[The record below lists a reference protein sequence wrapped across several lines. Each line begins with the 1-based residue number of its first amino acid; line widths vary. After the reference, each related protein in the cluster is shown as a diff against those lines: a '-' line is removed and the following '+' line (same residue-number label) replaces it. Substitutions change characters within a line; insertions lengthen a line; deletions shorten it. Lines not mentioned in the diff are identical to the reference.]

1 MKLFI
6 IIFVYLTTLSAN
18 DDIQTSLE
26 FPDYANE
33 ITHLCKNEIISF
45 NFANTTITSIGR
57 DFISSPWITC
67 LNFTSTQIHNIERG
81 AFNKLPNLTQLI
93 FSDSNIDLQK
103 LFNFGGH
110 ENLKFLNLNDAS
122 SRIYDSYDVYIFE
135 EYPNLEILSAR
146 KNDIRDLI
154 SEVNTP
160 FPKLKILDLSS
171 NQIQSTDFVKLLP
184 NSLHVLDLHDN
195 SLSSLVFDKNHVNL
209 LALNLDYNNL
219 RYITNVMTGL
229 ENLQYLSVSGN
240 KIDSIE
246 SNAFEDTNKLVYLNL
261 STNKITHFHSE
272 IFIKLQSLRLLDLNY
287 NMLEEIPQISNETI
301 ISTLFLNCNNIKSII
316 SNAFVQMPKLM
327 KLLLGGNQI
336 IEINVKAFAH
346 LSLLEIL
353 DLSRNKLSFLP
364 EGWSEFLISLK
375 YLNLNDNQFIS
386 LESLSLTNVL
396 PLMELHLANISLEY
410 LNISYFEN
418 LPQNLIIS
426 LKEFNSANW
435 NSARCR
441 PTVPTVPQTDP
452 WGTDSLGTDSLRT
465 DSLRT
470 DSWRRYDFNTG

>member
-1 MKLFI
+1 MRSNIMKLYFI
-6 IIFVYLTTLSAN
+6 IIISVCWSILSAN
-18 DDIQTSLE
+18 DDIQISLE
-26 FPDYANE
+26 FPDYVNE
-33 ITHLCKNEIISF
+33 FEHLCKNEIISF

-57 DFISSPWITC
+57 NFISSPWITC
-67 LNFTSTQIHNIERG
+67 LNFTSTQIRNIERG

-93 FSDSNIDLQK
+93 FSNNNIDLQK
-103 LFNFGGH
+103 LFDFGGH
-110 ENLKFLNLNDAS
+110 ENLKFLNLNSAISYSYS
-122 SRIYDSYDVYIFE
+122 SDIIYIFE

-146 KNDIRDLI
+146 KNYIRDLT
-154 SEVNTP
+154 SKVNTP

-184 NSLHVLDLHDN
+184 NSLHFLDLHHN
-195 SLSSLVFDKNHVNL
+195 SLTSLVFDKNHVNL
-209 LALNLDYNNL
+209 LALNLNYNNL
-219 RYITNVMTGL
+219 RYITNVMAGL

-246 SNAFEDTNKLVYLNL
+246 SNAFEDTNKLIYLNL
-261 STNKITHFHSE
+261 STNKITHFDSGT
-272 IFIKLQSLRLLDLNY
+272 FVKLQSLKLLDLSF
-287 NMLEEIPQISNETI
+287 NMLEEIPQISCETI
-301 ISTLFLNCNNIKSII
+301 ISILFLNCNNIKSII

-336 IEINVKAFAH
+336 SEINVKAFAQ

-375 YLNLNDNQFIS
+375 YLNLNNNQFIS

-396 PLMELHLANISLEY
+396 PLMELHLANNSLEY

-418 LPQNLIIS
+418 LPQNLTVS
-426 LKEFNSANW
+426 LQEFNSANW

-441 PTVPTVPQTDP
+441 PTVPLYIN
-452 WGTDSLGTDSLRT
+452 G
-465 DSLRT
+465 
-470 DSWRRYDFNTG
+470 